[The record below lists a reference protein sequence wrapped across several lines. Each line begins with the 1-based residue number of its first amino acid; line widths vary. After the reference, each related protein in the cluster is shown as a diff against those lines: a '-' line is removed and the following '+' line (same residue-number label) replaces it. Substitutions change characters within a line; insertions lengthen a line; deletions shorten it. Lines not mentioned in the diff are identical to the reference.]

1 MSDNAEEGIARVQAA
16 ATRAEGGGSEALG
29 RQQTRSIAYLNERI
43 LIFLFMLGG
52 IGLMVLW
59 ATASSALLLYGSF
72 AGLILLLI
80 LWGYAR
86 IKRIERERAERER
99 VAQEWKSQAGD

>member
-16 ATRAEGGGSEALG
+16 AIRAEGGGDALA
-29 RQQTRSIAYLNERI
+29 RQQTRAIAYLDERI
-43 LIFLFMLGG
+43 LIFLLALGG

-59 ATASSALLLYGSF
+59 ATARSALLLYGSF
-72 AGLILLLI
+72 AVLILLLV

-86 IKRIERERAERER
+86 IKRIERDRAERER
-99 VAQEWKSQAGD
+99 VAREWKSDSGT